1 MIDGAMQNSAR
12 TFLCAVCQLT
22 AIAAMCLFSPEPVQA
37 GKAGFEDVPE
47 FGGPSSV
54 GPTLKED
61 DEVKT
66 PVFRWDGIQRGLQPY
81 FDWKGR
87 VNKQHGLAFGSDY
100 TLLYQGASEGL
111 GGEDD
116 AAGGILRLF
125 GTWTALGRDS
135 GNTGSL
141 VYKVENRHKIVTDIP
156 PQDLGFAIGYAG
168 LTAAPYADYGWGLT
182 NLYWK
187 QRFKQGRISF
197 VAGVVDATDY
207 IDVYGLVNPWTAFSN
222 LAFSTN
228 PAIPVPNQGL
238 GAAVGAMVTER
249 LYIIGGLADA
259 NGDPTEPG
267 DMFDSFFDD
276 NEYFKHIEVG
286 WTSSQDR
293 IYLDNMHLTLWQ
305 VDEREKAGVA
315 DGWGAAFSFAK
326 FLNDTWMPFVRIGY
340 ANDGGAL
347 WEKSLSAGVGYYLT
361 RRTDLLGIGL
371 NWSEPSET
379 AVAPG
384 LDDQYTAELFYR
396 LQIAQQFAV
405 TPSLQWI
412 KDPALNPN
420 EKQIWVLGVR
430 ARLAF

>member
-1 MIDGAMQNSAR
+1 VCFFAQGSAY
-12 TFLCAVCQLT
+12 AEK
-22 AIAAMCLFSPEPVQA
+22 S
-37 GKAGFEDVPE
+37 GFEDVPE

-54 GPTLKED
+54 GSTLRED
-61 DEVKT
+61 DKVET
-66 PVFRWDGIQRGLQPY
+66 TVFRWDGIQRGLAPY

-87 VNKQHGLAFGSDY
+87 INQQHGLAFGSDY
-100 TLLYQGASEGL
+100 TVLYQGASGGL
-111 GGEDD
+111 DGEDD

-125 GTWTALGRDS
+125 GTWTVFGRDS

-141 VYKVENRHKIVTDIP
+141 VYKVENRHKIGTDIP

-168 LTAAPYADYGWGLT
+168 LTAAPFADYGWGLT
-182 NLYWK
+182 NLYWQ

-207 IDVYGLVNPWTAFSN
+207 IDVYGLINPWTGFSN

-238 GAAVGAMVTER
+238 GAAVGAMITDR

-259 NGDPTEPG
+259 NGEPTEPG

-276 NEYFKHIEVG
+276 GEYFKHVEVG
-286 WTSSQDR
+286 WTSSKDR
-293 IYLDNMHLTLWQ
+293 IYLDNIHLTLWQ
-305 VDEREKAGVA
+305 VDERKKAGVP

-326 FLNDTWMPFVRIGY
+326 FVDDTWMPFVRIGY
-340 ANDGGAL
+340 AEDGGAL

-361 RRTDLLGIGL
+361 YRADLLGVGL

-384 LDDQYTAELFYR
+384 LDDQYTTEFFYR

-405 TPSLQWI
+405 TPNLQWI
-412 KDPALNPN
+412 KDPALNPT
-420 EKQIWVLGVR
+420 ESQIWVVGVR